1 MSGRRVTVFLP
12 LSRRDR
18 VKHTCLQVMGLDVDG
33 LDVDVVV
40 VVDNPDIGVH
50 EFSSILG
57 SRLSSYCYASN
68 GVVDDGTDMAVRRER
83 VCNVFSLGA
92 DLVGDCELV
101 FVLEDDTDIQPDFL
115 VRLVELYDKTP
126 NAGVVSGVECGRWLY
141 RIIGAWDVDDV
152 ADPRKIESV
161 AFRDFV
167 THQYVC
173 ATGFYCC
180 VIRAELF
187 KSGVFRHDLLG
198 PDFYFGLD
206 VAARGFTNV
215 IDWSVRCGHAT
226 ETIYLTPDMS
236 DAVVRFDLIGGY
248 WVRNQEEDPRVR
260 HRRLLSLPLL

>member
-1 MSGRRVTVFLP
+1 M
-12 LSRRDR
+12 
-18 VKHTCLQVMGLDVDG
+18 
-33 LDVDVVV
+33 
-40 VVDNPDIGVH
+40 
-50 EFSSILG
+50 
-57 SRLSSYCYASN
+57 
-68 GVVDDGTDMAVRRER
+68 
-83 VCNVFSLGA
+83 
-92 DLVGDCELV
+92 
-101 FVLEDDTDIQPDFL
+101 
-115 VRLVELYDKTP
+115 
-126 NAGVVSGVECGRWLY
+126 
-141 RIIGAWDVDDV
+141 
-152 ADPRKIESV
+152 V

-236 DAVVRFDLIGGY
+236 DAVVRSYHKVVQESRQLYILAVAVELIG
-248 WVRNQEEDPRVR
+248 
-260 HRRLLSLPLL
+260 